1 MKMKWKRGLAGLS
14 AAVMLT
20 GAMQMPASAAD
31 LDYAKALQL
40 SLYFYECQQA
50 GHLPEWNRVEWRAD
64 SCVDDPVD
72 GGWYDAG
79 DHVKFNLPM
88 SYSAAMMAWGLYEYA
103 DGVKNCGEL
112 TNYVNNL
119 TFVLDYL
126 ADCDK
131 GDTVIYQ
138 CGIGKDD
145 HSWWGPVELY
155 EYGMKDQ
162 GKDSRGYLESGKGIT
177 AVTANMSAALA
188 AGYSA
193 LQGKADEAKLKNY
206 LKHAESLFQF
216 ADADRSDDVYNKSDA
231 QGFYQSSHFY
241 DELFYAANWLYIA
254 TKDQAYLDKA
264 ASYIPN
270 LGTEL
275 GQGDTLKYSWTHCWD
290 DAQQGG
296 TLLYAINTGDKKW
309 VDQVKKHLDYWKNTK
324 DLVPGGLVYVS
335 NWGCLRYATTVG
347 FITAVACDH
356 LFKDDASYA
365 DYKKM
370 YETQINFALGDNP
383 NKQCYQVGLADNSP
397 TNPHHRTA
405 HCSWMNSMKT
415 PTETR
420 HILYG
425 ALVGGPNQDGSY
437 EDDRENYINNE
448 VATDYNAGFTALLCK
463 MVDEYGGKSDPAFPY
478 PEEHEPEFFVE
489 AKATHESSG
498 TTVSMKIT
506 NHTAWPARVVDN
518 ISMRYFVDL
527 SEITK
532 AGLKPEDVV
541 LRCDRDQSAM
551 YSGDGVKPAVI
562 SKMQQYSGDIYYVD
576 ITFPDGRA
584 FLPISEGQHQCE
596 ILLAMVYPDYG
607 SGWDATNDYSAEGL
621 DSEDNKLTKRIPVYE
636 NGTIIFGEEPDG
648 TVGNGSLSAAKPKTG
663 TAKPIEGADKTTAP
677 AETTSKASE
686 TTTTSAETTVTT
698 EAQSVVTETEAKAQ
712 DSVPASGEAKNTAVL
727 IGDANDDGKI
737 TVSDAILL
745 ARISA
750 EDKSAKLTEA
760 GKLNADCV
768 ADGKIN
774 NDDTIAVLK
783 FLAGLIK
790 AEDLGKAG

>member
-1 MKMKWKRGLAGLS
+1 MKQKLRRGLAGLS

-20 GAMQMPASAAD
+20 GAMQVPASAAD

-50 GHLPEWNRVEWRAD
+50 GHLPDWNRVEWRAD
-64 SCVDDPVD
+64 SCTEDPVD

-88 SYSAAMMAWGLYEYA
+88 SYSAAMLAWGLYEYG
-103 DGVKNCGEL
+103 DGVEACGEL

-119 TFVLDYL
+119 GFVLDYL
-126 ADCDK
+126 AGCDK
-131 GDTVIYQ
+131 GSTVIYQ

-155 EYGMKDQ
+155 DYGMKDQ

-177 AVTANMSAALA
+177 AVTAGMSAALA
-188 AGYSA
+188 AGYCA
-193 LQGKADEAKLKNY
+193 LQGKTDASKLSGY
-206 LKHAESLFQF
+206 LEHAENLFKL
-216 ADADRSDDVYNKSDA
+216 ADGDRSDDVYNKSDA

-254 TKDQAYLDKA
+254 TKDDSYLDKA
-264 ASYIPN
+264 KSYIPN

-296 TLLYAINTGDKKW
+296 TLLYAINTGDATWKA
-309 VDQVKKHLDYWKNTK
+309 QVKKHLDYWKDTK
-324 DLVPGGLVYVS
+324 DLVSGGLVYVS

-347 FITAVACDH
+347 FITAVACDE
-356 LFKDDASYA
+356 LFKDDSSYDA
-365 DYKKM
+365 YKKM

-383 NKQCYQVGLADNSP
+383 SKQCYQVGYAENSP
-397 TNPHHRTA
+397 KNPHHRTA
-405 HCSWMNSMKT
+405 HGSWMNALKT
-415 PTETR
+415 PTTNR

-437 EDDRENYINNE
+437 EDDRQNYINNE

-463 MVDEYGGKSDPAFPY
+463 MVSEYGGQGDPAFPY
-478 PEEHEPEFFVE
+478 PEEREPEFFVE

-518 ISMRYFVDL
+518 ISMRYYLDL
-527 SEITK
+527 SEIKK
-532 AGLKPEDVV
+532 AGLNPEDIV
-541 LRCDRDQSAM
+541 LRCDRDQSGM
-551 YSGDGVKPAVI
+551 YSGDGVKPAAI
-562 SKMQQYSGDIYYVD
+562 SPVTHYSGDIYYVEVH
-576 ITFPDGRA
+576 FPDGRA

-596 ILLAMVYPDYG
+596 ILLAMIYPDYG

-621 DSEDNKLTKRIPVYE
+621 DSKDTKLTTKIPVYE
-636 NGTIIFGEEPDG
+636 NGTLIFGEEPDG
-648 TVGNGSLSAAKPKTG
+648 TVGKGSLSAAPAPDG
-663 TAKPIEGADKTTAP
+663 SSIPISNPAKTTAP
-677 AETTSKASE
+677 AETTAKQE
-686 TTTTSAETTVTT
+686 TTSSAPATTKT
-698 EAQSVVTETEAKAQ
+698 EAPINDTAPASSDTEAEDRA
-712 DSVPASGEAKNTAVL
+712 NY
-727 IGDANDDGKI
+727 GDANEDGKV
-737 TVSDAILL
+737 TVSDAILM
-745 ARISA
+745 ARVVA
-750 EDKSAKLTEA
+750 EDKTATITSN
-760 GKLNADCV
+760 GRDNADV
-768 ADGKIN
+768 AKNGVLDT
-774 NDDTIAVLK
+774 DDTVKLLK
-783 FLAGLIK
+783 YLAGLVQK
-790 AEDLGKAG
+790 SDLGSAS